1 MLLNNDLRLNLFGL
15 ETQYHFDM
23 VVCLCL
29 EKVIYACFD
38 KVQKLTIRDHEI

>member
-23 VVCLCL
+23 LVFIWLQ
-29 EKVIYACFD
+29 KAIYAYFGE
-38 KVQKLTIRDHEI
+38 V